1 MSEPIR
7 VLIADDH
14 AIVREGLSSLIGAE
28 ADLQLVGEA
37 ADGVEAVEQALRLRP
52 DVILMDLVM
61 PRLGG
66 LEAISRIRQAWPEA
80 HILVLTSFSDDSKM
94 LPALKAGAQG
104 YLLKNAP
111 AESII
116 HAIRDLAHDR
126 GVLDPIIARRLI
138 KEFDQTSPAA
148 EPEPALTPRETEIL
162 RLIAQGLSNQEI
174 ADRLHLSEPTVRVQV
189 SHILAALQVSNRT
202 QAALY
207 ALRKGIASLEP
218 PL

>member
-1 MSEPIR
+1 MNELIR

-14 AIVREGLSSLIGAE
+14 DVVREGLSSLIKAE
-28 ADLQLVGEA
+28 PDLQLVGEA
-37 ADGVEAVEQALRLRP
+37 ADGVEAVDKALRLRP
-52 DVILMDLVM
+52 AVILMDLMM

-66 LEAISRIRQAWPEA
+66 LEAISQIKQAWPEA
-80 HILVLTSFSDDSKM
+80 RILVLTSFSDDNKM

-116 HAIRDLAHDR
+116 QAIRDLAHDR
-126 GVLDPIIARRLI
+126 GVLDPILARRLMR
-138 KEFDQTSPAA
+138 EFDQTNAPAT
-148 EPEPALTPRETEIL
+148 PEPTLTPRETEIL
-162 RLIAQGLSNQEI
+162 QLIAHGLSNQEI
-174 ADRLHLSEPTVRVQV
+174 ADRLCLSEPTVRVQV
-189 SHILAALQVSNRT
+189 SHILSALQVSNRT

-218 PL
+218 PP